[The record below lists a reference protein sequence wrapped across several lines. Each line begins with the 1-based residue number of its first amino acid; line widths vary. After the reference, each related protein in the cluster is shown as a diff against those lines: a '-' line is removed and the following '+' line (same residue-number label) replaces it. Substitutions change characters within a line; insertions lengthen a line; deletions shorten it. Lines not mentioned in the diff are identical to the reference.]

1 MPPRELTMVRNKSR
15 HPSGSAAIIIR
26 SAVLRAI
33 ERHRAVIDRWQ
44 MDGKTPEPET
54 CKAEPTVHWK

>member
-1 MPPRELTMVRNKSR
+1 LTVVRNKSR

-26 SAVLRAI
+26 SAVLGAI

-44 MDGKTPEPET
+44 MDGKSPEPET
-54 CKAEPTVHWK
+54 RKAEPTVHWK